1 MRQGGPVVVG
11 FDGSESA
18 VTAAQWAAGEAKSRG
33 VALQLIHAFTPP
45 VGGLGVGYATAVG
58 TDIIDQ
64 LREGAQVAVD
74 GAAATLRE
82 ANPGVEVTTNVVIGN
97 PSGALIDASAG
108 ASLVAVGSRGLGGFR
123 GLLLGSVGVQVA
135 THAECPA
142 VVLRGAAPAGASQ
155 VVVGIDGS
163 QMARDALA
171 FAFDIA
177 SRRGWDL
184 IALHAWDVP
193 SSDVLA
199 APNGPA
205 PVTLAQMGDTETRT
219 TAEALAGYRET
230 YPDVDVEERVV
241 KGTTVKAILKAAEGA
256 ALIVVGSRGR
266 GEVAGAI
273 LGSVSQGILHKA
285 KVPVAVVHHV
295 SGEGDA

>member
-1 MRQGGPVVVG
+1 MRQGGPVIVG

-18 VTAAQWAAGEAKSRG
+18 VTAAQWAAVEAGSRG

-74 GAAATLRE
+74 EAAATLRAAHPE
-82 ANPGVEVTTNVVIGN
+82 IEITTNVVIGN
-97 PSGALIDASAG
+97 PSGALIDASAD

-142 VVLRGAAPAGASQ
+142 VVLRGPAPAGASQ

-171 FAFDIA
+171 FAFDTA
-177 SRRGWDL
+177 SRRGWSL
-184 IALHAWDVP
+184 VALHAWDVP

-199 APNGPA
+199 APSGTA

-230 YPDVDVEERVV
+230 YPDVEVEERVV
-241 KGTTVKAILKAAEGA
+241 KGTTVKAILKAAESA
-256 ALIVVGSRGR
+256 AMIVVGSRGR

-285 KVPVAVVHHV
+285 KVPVAVVHHAPAD
-295 SGEGDA
+295 GE